1 MERKKKPTYKQ
12 LFVNLLAE
20 LGWLISGT
28 EQLKE
33 NMQEEVI
40 SLRICYTALQDIVEQ
55 YEQLYGQ
62 RLVKLDEEEND
73 VHVQL
78 G

>member
-20 LGWLISGT
+20 LGWLITGT

-33 NMQEEVI
+33 SVQEEVVA
-40 SLRICYTALQDIVEQ
+40 LRICYKGLQNIVEQ
-55 YEQLYGQ
+55 SEQLYGQ
-62 RLVKLDEEEND
+62 RLVKLNEEMK
-73 VHVQL
+73 
-78 G
+78 

>member
-1 MERKKKPTYKQ
+1 MEIKKKPTYKQ

-20 LGWLISGT
+20 LGWLITGT

-33 NMQEEVI
+33 SVQEEVVA
-40 SLRICYTALQDIVEQ
+40 LRICYKGLQDVVEQ

-62 RLVKLDEEEND
+62 RLVKLNEEVKD
-73 VHVQL
+73 V
-78 G
+78 

>member
-12 LFVNLLAE
+12 LYLNLLAE

-33 NMQEEVI
+33 SVQEEVVA
-40 SLRICYTALQDIVEQ
+40 LRICYKGLQYVVEQ

-62 RLVKLDEEEND
+62 RLVKKLEEMK
-73 VHVQL
+73 
-78 G
+78 

>member
-1 MERKKKPTYKQ
+1 MGKEKKPTYKQ

-33 NMQEEVI
+33 IVQEDVVA
-40 SLRICYTALQDIVEQ
+40 LRNCYKGLQYVVEQ

-62 RLVKLDEEEND
+62 RLVKLDEEMK
-73 VHVQL
+73 
-78 G
+78 

>member
-12 LFVNLLAE
+12 LYINLMTE

-33 NMQEEVI
+33 SVQEEVVA
-40 SLRICYTALQDIVEQ
+40 LKICYKGLQDIVEQ
-55 YEQLYGQ
+55 SEQLYGQ
-62 RLVKLDEEEND
+62 RLVKLNEEMK
-73 VHVQL
+73 
-78 G
+78 

>member
-20 LGWLISGT
+20 LGWLITGT

-33 NMQEEVI
+33 SVTEEVVT
-40 SLRICYTALQDIVEQ
+40 LRICYKGLQHVVEQ

-62 RLVKLDEEEND
+62 RLVKLNEEVKD
-73 VHVQL
+73 V
-78 G
+78 

>member
-20 LGWLISGT
+20 LGWLITGT

-33 NMQEEVI
+33 SVQEEVI
-40 SLRICYTALQDIVEQ
+40 ALRICYKGLQDVVEQ

-62 RLVKLDEEEND
+62 RLVKLNEEVKD
-73 VHVQL
+73 VSVQP
-78 G
+78 

>member
-20 LGWLISGT
+20 LGWLITGT

-33 NMQEEVI
+33 SVQEEVVA
-40 SLRICYTALQDIVEQ
+40 LRICYKGLQDVVEQ

-62 RLVKLDEEEND
+62 KLVKLNEEVKD
-73 VHVQL
+73 V
-78 G
+78 

>member
-12 LFVNLLAE
+12 LYLNLMTE

-33 NMQEEVI
+33 SVQEEVVA
-40 SLRICYTALQDIVEQ
+40 LRICYKGLQHIVEQ
-55 YEQLYGQ
+55 SEQLYGE
-62 RLVKLDEEEND
+62 RLVKLNEEVQD
-73 VHVQL
+73 V
-78 G
+78 

>member
-1 MERKKKPTYKQ
+1 MERKKKPTYKH

-20 LGWLISGT
+20 LGWLITGT

-33 NMQEEVI
+33 SVQEEVVA
-40 SLRICYTALQDIVEQ
+40 LRICYKGLQDVVEQ

-62 RLVKLDEEEND
+62 RLVKLNEEVKD
-73 VHVQL
+73 VSVQP
-78 G
+78 